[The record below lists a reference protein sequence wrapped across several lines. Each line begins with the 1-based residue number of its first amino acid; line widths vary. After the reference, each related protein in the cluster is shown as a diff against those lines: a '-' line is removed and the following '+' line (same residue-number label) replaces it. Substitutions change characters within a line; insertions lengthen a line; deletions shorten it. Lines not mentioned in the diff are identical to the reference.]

1 MRKFYLSIIGAC
13 ILYGCGGS
21 DFVAVEPAVEKGGM
35 AGVSGTSGMAGSSG
49 IGGVAGQA
57 GSSTGGTNQ
66 GGAGQ
71 GGNSGT
77 GGTGGTDVDSGT
89 GGVAGTS
96 GTGGIAGSSGVGG
109 TGGIDPDSG
118 TGGIAGSS
126 GMGGVSGS
134 SGTGGTGGIVCD
146 NAKAGT
152 QNCPAQSCADVKLN
166 RPTVS
171 KGDYW
176 LKPSSYTGA
185 PFQAWCDM
193 TFQDEGNYGWTLI
206 YAANANNLCPQSSDT
221 AGMPMDNGVNEK
233 ISFMALDKMKAIAE
247 KSTKVYIRTLGNE
260 NVPIVERDVISKANT
275 EAIQNLRNGVLVN
288 SNFDPNN
295 WNYGSDFGDL
305 AGFDSIMKSNTVFSG
320 KYPDI
325 WWAADRYNGLK
336 LATLVGYDSGMC
348 INNNFG
354 TDQNDLCI
362 DNKRC
367 MLGWGNYIKNMRA
380 YLGGL
385 MQ

>member
-13 ILYGCGGS
+13 LLYGCGGS
-21 DFVAVEPAVEKGGM
+21 DFVATEPITEKGGA
-35 AGVSGTSGMAGSSG
+35 AGVSGTSGMAGQAGNSG
-49 IGGVAGQA
+49 TAGMA
-57 GSSTGGTNQ
+57 GSSAGGTNQ
-66 GGAGQ
+66 GG
-71 GGNSGT
+71 NSGM
-77 GGTGGTDVDSGT
+77 GGSGGTDVDSGT

-134 SGTGGTGGIVCD
+134 SGTGGTGGVVCD
-146 NAKAGT
+146 NSKAGT
-152 QNCPAQSCADVKLN
+152 QNCPAQSCADVKSN

-206 YAANANNLCPQSSDT
+206 YAADANNLCPQSSDT
-221 AGMPMDNGVNEK
+221 VGMPRDNGMDEK

-247 KSTKVYIRTLGNE
+247 KSTKVYIRTLGSE
-260 NVPIVERDVISKANT
+260 NVPVVERDVISKANT

-288 SNFDPNN
+288 TNFDPNN
-295 WNYGSDFGDL
+295 WNYGSDFVNL
-305 AGFDSIMKSNTVFSG
+305 AGFISIMKASTSFSG

-325 WWAADRYNGLK
+325 WWAAGTWGGLW
-336 LATLVGYDSGMC
+336 LTTLIGYDSGMC
-348 INNNFG
+348 ANNDFG
-354 TDQNDLCI
+354 TDQNDLCFS
-362 DNKRC
+362 NKRC
-367 MLGWGNYIKNMRA
+367 FSGWSSTPSRNMRV